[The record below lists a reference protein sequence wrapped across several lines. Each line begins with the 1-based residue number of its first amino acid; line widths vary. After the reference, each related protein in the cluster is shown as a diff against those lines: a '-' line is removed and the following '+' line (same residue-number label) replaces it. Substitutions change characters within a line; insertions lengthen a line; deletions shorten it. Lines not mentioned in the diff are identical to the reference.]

1 MTQRSVR
8 AAPEHNVYDLS
19 EEEIAKLAELAVQ
32 AKQKAYCMASCTCRL
47 TAYHDPSNGSLTA
60 GAGKRGSRDMASI
73 VSMMYPPLNH
83 SRVF

>member
-47 TAYHDPSNGSLTA
+47 TAYHDP
-60 GAGKRGSRDMASI
+60 K
-73 VSMMYPPLNH
+73 
-83 SRVF
+83 